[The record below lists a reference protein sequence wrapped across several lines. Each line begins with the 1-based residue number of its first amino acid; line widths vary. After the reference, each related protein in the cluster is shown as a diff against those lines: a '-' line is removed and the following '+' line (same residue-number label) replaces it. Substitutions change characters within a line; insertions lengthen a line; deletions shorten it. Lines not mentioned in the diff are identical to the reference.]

1 MGDSIDLFVLLHWIL
16 HGNKIR
22 YQILAMVSPFAI
34 AFIISPEKFPD
45 NIIYSLVLIAFYT
58 STFILIYRIYFNE
71 KKKIKKK
78 IRDNIYPKVNKNK
91 IKVET
96 LKQNLIEFRNASID
110 KNSNLKYE
118 SKIVKNHIM
127 KIYTLYTIKKSDTYI
142 RKTDELLQTLENAGY
157 KIEVIN
163 RNGGEG
169 NEKFNYKHFDYTLMF
184 VGSLILALRFIIS
197 LEIIS
202 NNFVFGLLNSTG
214 LIFIYLVVILLYTI
228 LEYLNYIKIEILVK
242 LFLFL
247 LTRVNRSLYPLSS

>member
-118 SKIVKNHIM
+118 SKIVKNHI
-127 KIYTLYTIKKSDTYI
+127 IKKSDTYI

-169 NEKFNYKHFDYTLMF
+169 YEKFNYKHFDYTLMF
-184 VGSLILALRFIIS
+184 VGSLILTLRFFIS
-197 LEIIS
+197 LEIFS

-214 LIFIYLVVILLYTI
+214 LFFIYLLVILLYTI

-242 LFLFL
+242 IFLFL